1 LWHSNSRNRATD
13 GDAIEGFTLL
23 EALIALSIVAAVLSS
38 IGALIATNVR
48 GMRSIEA
55 HLTRLETTRSI
66 MTALPDRARLVLGTM
81 SGETEGHPWRVD
93 VAPLVPT
100 NLAPSN
106 RSVET
111 SNPWQPLAVAVTVRS
126 PSGAAMQITTVRLQR
141 RDGR

>member
-1 LWHSNSRNRATD
+1 MDRH
-13 GDAIEGFTLL
+13 AIEGFTLL
-23 EALIALSIVAAVLSS
+23 EALVALSIVAAVLSS

-55 HLTRLETTRSI
+55 HLTRLETARSI

-93 VAPLVPT
+93 VAPL
-100 NLAPSN
+100 APSN
-106 RSVET
+106 QRVET

-126 PSGAAMQITTVRLQR
+126 PSGAAMQI
-141 RDGR
+141 

>member
-1 LWHSNSRNRATD
+1 MWLSNSRNRAMD
-13 GDAIEGFTLL
+13 RHAIEGFTLL
-23 EALIALSIVAAVLSS
+23 EALVALSIVAAVLSS

-48 GMRSIEA
+48 GTRSIEA
-55 HLTRLETTRSI
+55 HLTRLETARSI

-93 VAPLVPT
+93 VAPLAT
-100 NLAPSN
+100 SN
-106 RSVET
+106 QRVET
-111 SNPWQPLAVAVTVRS
+111 SNPWQPLAVAVTVRA

>member
-1 LWHSNSRNRATD
+1 MDRH
-13 GDAIEGFTLL
+13 AIEGFTLL
-23 EALIALSIVAAVLSS
+23 EALVALSIVAAVLSS

-55 HLTRLETTRSI
+55 HLTRLETARSI

-93 VAPLVPT
+93 VAPL
-100 NLAPSN
+100 APSN
-106 RSVET
+106 QSVET

>member
-1 LWHSNSRNRATD
+1 MD
-13 GDAIEGFTLL
+13 GQTIEGFTLL
-23 EALIALSIVAAVLSS
+23 EALVALSIVAAVLSS

-48 GMRSIEA
+48 GMRSIHA
-55 HLTRLETTRSI
+55 HLTRLETARSI

-93 VAPLVPT
+93 VAPR
-100 NLAPSN
+100 APGK
-106 RSVET
+106 RSLES

-126 PSGAAMQITTVRLQR
+126 PSGGAMEVTTVRLQR

>member
-1 LWHSNSRNRATD
+1 MDRH
-13 GDAIEGFTLL
+13 AIEGFTLL
-23 EALIALSIVAAVLSS
+23 EALVALSIVAAVLSS

-55 HLTRLETTRSI
+55 HLTRLETARSI

-81 SGETEGHPWRVD
+81 SGETDGHPWRVD
-93 VAPLVPT
+93 VAPLM
-100 NLAPSN
+100 PSN
-106 RSVET
+106 QRVES
-111 SNPWQPLAVAVTVRS
+111 SNPWQPLTVAVTVRS